1 MLKRK
6 VYELFEKEP
15 EDVIKFKKRNIS
27 LGKAKQVAGK
37 KRNNPFI
44 NSDIEDE
51 DENAELPK
59 RQRRQTRSTTLQTVT
74 RNSKDNSDWLGGF

>member
-1 MLKRK
+1 M
-6 VYELFEKEP
+6 FEKAP

-27 LGKAKQVAGK
+27 SGKAKQFAGK

-44 NSDIEDE
+44 DSDTE

-59 RQRRQTRSTTLQTVT
+59 RQRRQTSTTALQTVT

>member
-44 NSDIEDE
+44 DSDTE

-59 RQRRQTRSTTLQTVT
+59 RQRRQTSTTALQTVT